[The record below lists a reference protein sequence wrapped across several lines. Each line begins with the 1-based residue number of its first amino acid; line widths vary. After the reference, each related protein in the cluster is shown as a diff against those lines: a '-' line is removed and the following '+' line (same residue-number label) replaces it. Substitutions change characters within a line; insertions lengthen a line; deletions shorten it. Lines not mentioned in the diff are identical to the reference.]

1 MTNLVIIENKIS
13 AIKKYLKILERYKK
27 YSRKNIEE
35 DIDIRGAVE
44 RYLYLAVQAVIDL
57 AEAVIA
63 YKNLRKPTTMSEAF
77 YILNEEDVISAQLT
91 EKMAKMVGFRNVMA
105 HDYENINYDIV
116 YEVLQ
121 NRIKEIEEFIK
132 KMEAIKW

>member
-1 MTNLVIIENKIS
+1 
-13 AIKKYLKILERYKK
+13 
-27 YSRKNIEE
+27 
-35 DIDIRGAVE
+35 
-44 RYLYLAVQAVIDL
+44 LAVQAVIDL

-77 YILNEEDVISAQLT
+77 YILNEEDIISAQLT

-121 NRIKEIEEFIK
+121 NRIKEIEKFIRK
-132 KMEAIKW
+132 IETIK